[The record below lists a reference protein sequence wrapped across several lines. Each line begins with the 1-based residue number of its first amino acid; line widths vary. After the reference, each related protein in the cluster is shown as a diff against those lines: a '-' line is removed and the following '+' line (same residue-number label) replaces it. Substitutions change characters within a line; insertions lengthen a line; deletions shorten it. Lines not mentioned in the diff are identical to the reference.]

1 MSKTVVILG
10 AGWAGLPLAHKLLK
24 YTLPKIPSLKVI
36 LVSPNSHFFWNV
48 AATRGIIPDAIPD
61 QQLFL
66 PIEPGFEQYSEK
78 NFEFVLGKAY
88 GVHPDLNTVRVIC
101 NDSSGREIK
110 YDELVIATGSCLA
123 SGLPLKPIGT
133 HQETVSAWKELKGQ
147 VGNAKSIVVAGA
159 GATGSEVAGEL
170 AARYGSSKDITLIIS
185 GDRPLEGALGSVR
198 TSIEKDLKTL
208 GVRLIYKTRV
218 NEAKKAANGQE
229 TELLL
234 STGTILKTDLYLP
247 LHGIKLNTS
256 FVPSSFLDSKGNI
269 NLDEKMRVVGTNN
282 IWAIGDVGNIDPKQ
296 LTITDNQIIHVAT
309 ALDAVLTGQ
318 TDVKKYEP
326 ETKKMLFVALGK
338 NLVLSSTQL
347 IRVEEMSSDILDE
360 HEYAFCRSNKQ
371 LITQQLLLN
380 QIYYSLQLLL
390 SHLYERLNYN
400 FETMLSFAKVS
411 AITAF
416 LACSPLATAAP
427 QVKDNSSEA
436 SLTTKL
442 NQADSVIDR
451 YKLLPEDKNFLF
463 SFNSTPLGI
472 ANSKS
477 VPALTGAGLSLALA
491 EIPGCSMITIHAHPR
506 AAELFAVVSGQVY
519 TEAVPESFVLDSEN
533 KPRVIRNEIGAG
545 EATVFYQGT
554 MHYQINTDCDPTVAL
569 AAFSSEDAGFTG
581 IAAGLFS
588 VKDDALVNT
597 FGEVIAGED
606 IDKFREG
613 ISKQAGMKVDQCLK
627 KCGKQKR
634 QF

>member
-185 GDRPLEGALGSVR
+185 GDRPLEGALDSVR

-338 NLVLSSTQL
+338 K
-347 IRVEEMSSDILDE
+347 
-360 HEYAFCRSNKQ
+360 YA
-371 LITQQLLLN
+371 TG
-380 QIYYSLQLLL
+380 QIG
-390 SHLYERLNYN
+390 NW
-400 FETMLSFAKVS
+400 K
-411 AITAF
+411 
-416 LACSPLATAAP
+416 
-427 QVKDNSSEA
+427 
-436 SLTTKL
+436 
-442 NQADSVIDR
+442 
-451 YKLLPEDKNFLF
+451 LF
-463 SFNSTPLGI
+463 SFMVSWVKGRKLFVDT
-472 ANSKS
+472 
-477 VPALTGAGLSLALA
+477 A
-491 EIPGCSMITIHAHPR
+491 EGYVGGKHLRHASM
-506 AAELFAVVSGQVY
+506 
-519 TEAVPESFVLDSEN
+519 
-533 KPRVIRNEIGAG
+533 
-545 EATVFYQGT
+545 
-554 MHYQINTDCDPTVAL
+554 
-569 AAFSSEDAGFTG
+569 
-581 IAAGLFS
+581 
-588 VKDDALVNT
+588 
-597 FGEVIAGED
+597 
-606 IDKFREG
+606 
-613 ISKQAGMKVDQCLK
+613 
-627 KCGKQKR
+627 
-634 QF
+634 